1 MTFMNTHLAK
11 MTEKYLMQILTA
23 FSSVYYY
30 HFHSWKKC
38 KIFNHGSAK
47 NHVGRHVNPKNH
59 VGRHVNP
66 KNHVGRHVN
75 PTHTG

>member
-1 MTFMNTHLAK
+1 MTSKIAFINTHLAK
-11 MTEKYLMQILTA
+11 MTEKYLMQILTV
-23 FSSVYYY
+23 FSSVYNY

-38 KIFNHGSAK
+38 NHGSAK
-47 NHVGRHVNPKNH
+47 NHVE
-59 VGRHVNP
+59 RHVNP